1 MVKIFKNTYNILWTF
16 GGGFAII
23 DCRRACE
30 KSVRYDEMDCLQY
43 IERGMELQA
52 GVNKMK
58 KEEVF
63 WDNES
68 NKKGRKSC

>member
-1 MVKIFKNTYNILWTF
+1 MAKEGAW
-16 GGGFAII
+16 
-23 DCRRACE
+23 
-30 KSVRYDEMDCLQY
+30 SS
-43 IERGMELQA
+43 QA

-68 NKKGRKSC
+68 NKKGWKSC